1 MAERKKL
8 AEVERE
14 IDQKH
19 LKALQDNDQKAI
31 KFENSERLRRQRLH
45 AGNVEYNLAMVK
57 LTRSFLG
64 LENVLIPYFQAAE
77 QRANRHRRKLE
88 EQNDNRA
95 EITNHLTSDML
106 TENPEVANSALG
118 PHRKIAYQYKGMSD
132 EEIAAVRAQQQQQ
145 QDEMR
150 RQRSGEQMT
159 HEKWDKLEQQQARSV
174 HLKERELDRQM
185 RNLTLN
191 MLKDNAQLAAEQKQ
205 QADYKDNVL
214 YTNVPTTEYFA
225 QFNTGTR

>member
-8 AEVERE
+8 VEVERE
-14 IDQKH
+14 MDQKH
-19 LKALQDNDQKAI
+19 LKALQENDQKAL

-45 AGNVEYNLAMVK
+45 AGNVEYNLAM
-57 LTRSFLG
+57 
-64 LENVLIPYFQAAE
+64 AAE
-77 QRANRHRRKLE
+77 QRANRQRRKQE
-88 EQNDNRA
+88 EDNDNTA

-132 EEIAAVRAQQQQQ
+132 EEIEAVRAKQRQQ

-150 RQRSGEQMT
+150 RQRSDEQT
-159 HEKWDKLEQQQARSV
+159 TNEKWESLERQQARSV
-174 HLKERELDRQM
+174 HLRERDLGRQM

-191 MLKDNAQLAAEQKQ
+191 LLEDNAQLADEQKQ
-205 QADYKDNVL
+205 QADYKDKVL